1 MFCSDGVCGLVED
14 DEIEAALRLPTLE
27 AALERLVSEA
37 LAEGGIDNITVIVAD
52 VVADDGTDA
61 PVVLGA
67 ADERDIPAGNGTGRL
82 AAADEDDLD
91 EDDDPS
97 APHTATVDDEARYT
111 PRAPGRRR
119 LVRPLIGLLV
129 LLLVAGA
136 GLGAAYAWTRTQFYV
151 GVAGDQVAIYQGL
164 ADGVPGVSLSR
175 VYEVQTLPVS
185 ALPPYYATTGP
196 RQHRGRRPGRSPRR
210 RWTSSRRHAERCA
223 AASRRRPRRRP
234 RPPRL
239 RLPDPPPPRAAPTAT
254 ASAVVTA
261 SPSPTAA
268 PTEPEC

>member
-52 VVADDGTDA
+52 LVADDGTDA

-67 ADERDIPAGNGTGRL
+67 AGERDIPPAGAGRL
-82 AAADEDDLD
+82 AADDPEDEDD
-91 EDDDPS
+91 P
-97 APHTATVDDEARYT
+97 PGPKATVDDEARYT

-129 LLLVAGA
+129 LLLVVGA

-151 GVAGDQVAIYQGL
+151 GVAGEQVAIYQGL
-164 ADGVPGVSLSR
+164 ADAVPLVSLSR
-175 VYEVQTLPVS
+175 VYKVEELAVS
-185 ALPPYYATTGP
+185 ALPPYYAVKV
-196 RQHRGRRPGRSPRR
+196 RGNIEVADLAA
-210 RWTSSRRHAERCA
+210 AEATVAELEAAVQRCA
-223 AASRRRPRRRP
+223 AEATPTPTPTPTTPAPTP
-234 RPPRL
+234 RPTAAPS
-239 RLPDPPPPRAAPTAT
+239 APTAT

-261 SPSPTAA
+261 SPSPTTA
-268 PTEPEC
+268 PTGPEC